1 VIWEKDRYLPLCLKS
16 NILSLKKVLLA
27 EDDADFA
34 SVLKQYLELHQY
46 DITWAENGEE
56 ALTIFQTE
64 SFDICVFDVM
74 MPKMDGFTLAEKIIK
89 INPEIPF
96 IFLTARK
103 LKEDKII
110 GLKLGADDYIVK
122 PFEAD
127 ELVLRLNNILKRSK
141 QKQTHFPIIDELQI
155 GSYLFD
161 TKRFCLKN
169 DSIIQQLTEK
179 EAALI
184 HFFYSHRNQM
194 VKREQILK
202 TIWGNDDFFSG
213 RSMDVYISKI
223 RKYFKN
229 DNRISIESVRNIGIE
244 FKITE

>member
-1 VIWEKDRYLPLCLKS
+1 M
-16 NILSLKKVLLA
+16 KKVLLA

-34 SVLKQYLELHQY
+34 SVLKHYLELY
-46 DITWAENGEE
+46 EYEITWAINGEE
-56 ALTIFQTE
+56 ALVLFQ
-64 SFDICVFDVM
+64 SNNFDICVFDVM

-96 IFLTARK
+96 VFLTARN

-127 ELVLRLNNILKRSK
+127 ELVLRLNNILKRSNQHTISLETEEIK
-141 QKQTHFPIIDELQI
+141 I
-155 GSYLFD
+155 GLYVFD
-161 TKRFCLKN
+161 TTRMTLQLN
-169 DSIIQQLTEK
+169 NQNQQLTEK

-184 HFFYSHRNQM
+184 YFFYNHKNKM
-194 VKREQILK
+194 VKREEILNI
-202 TIWGNDDFFSG
+202 IWGTTDFFSG

-223 RKYFKN
+223 RKYFKE
-229 DNRISIESVRNIGIE
+229 DSRISIESTRNIGLE
-244 FKITE
+244 FKIKN